1 MNAKARLGICGGVAL
16 VLLLGSSLP
25 AHAFFPAIVGGPN
38 NDVRV
43 IKWAMSSMNDANHD
57 GDISGANEGIEYM
70 VEGGTYG
77 YTDDEI
83 VTIREAFDVWQ
94 DVPTSYIG
102 FQFQGTNEDPMEISP
117 DIVDMINYIALD
129 APGDPFPSGATGDGV
144 LGQTAIFY
152 VTDETGG
159 GGPIDLSE
167 YGLPIQLYV
176 TPFQIIEVD
185 IVLNA
190 AYHRPATPGQK
201 PLFDLKATLV
211 HEFGHIAGLMHTPLN
226 NVAFMNVGGLD
237 TLVESAAVSLRDST
251 GVLGQVGATPTMFPI
266 YFLTDDGRGTLYGG
280 CVDLAPDDIAGI
292 SYLYPRGSQ
301 DGFFTL
307 SEEARTQARAGFPSF
322 PNIGAHIVA
331 WCDADND
338 EVTPR
343 VPLVSTMTGLYEA
356 TEIMGGYFDLIGL
369 PKVLETV
376 GASAPFQATYTFTAN
391 PINDSGFERQAPPV
405 GIDAAGYMQQ
415 LPDSVHPLA
424 ASVLPA
430 AWPSETFHETGNVFG
445 VENHEVGTPLVYDV
459 DRANII
465 SVDTNKGLATILPG
479 RQPMFGDRNDVCPF
493 NVVVAS
499 SFASGKTT
507 SLLRGVRSA
516 FLSTAVGTAIVDAYY
531 QSAPSMARLLLRH
544 PTVLRGVQMVF
555 SAVEYVLDHYRGLL
569 LALVLVAMAVR
580 VRARR
585 RAVAAGCL
593 ALALGLFSSSAQ
605 AAVMYLSD
613 EQIVAMSDKIITGT
627 VESATSQIVTVR
639 NMKRVVTD
647 VVVTVDDSLKGQVN
661 KASSVYLRILGGKV
675 GPLVLVATESPRLE
689 AGQEVLLYL
698 KYRPGVGDVI
708 IAGQRGTVDVSTDKA
723 TGTKYVVSAEASVEP
738 PEADAKAAPESPTA
752 KAETQEPVTKVPL
765 DDYKKYL
772 RGIVEKQKKAK

>member
-1 MNAKARLGICGGVAL
+1 MNAKARLGIRGGVAL

-25 AHAFFPAIVGGPN
+25 AYAFFPAIVGGPN

-43 IKWAMSSMNDANHD
+43 VKWAMSSMNDANHD

-83 VTIREAFDVWQ
+83 TTIREAFDVWQ

-102 FQFQGTNEDPMEISP
+102 FQFQGTNQDPMEISP
-117 DIVDMINYIALD
+117 DIVDMVNYIALD
-129 APGDPFPSGATGDGV
+129 APDDPFPSGATGDAV

-152 VTDETGG
+152 VVDETGG
-159 GGPIDLSE
+159 GGPIDLSAE
-167 YGLPIQLYV
+167 GLPIQLYV

-226 NVAFMNVGGLD
+226 NVAYMNVGGVD
-237 TLVESAAVSLRDST
+237 SLVESAAVSLRDST
-251 GVLGQVGATPTMFPI
+251 GILRQYGATPTMFPI

-307 SEEARTQARAGFPSF
+307 SEEARTQARAGFPSL

-343 VPLVSTMTGLYEA
+343 VPLVSTMSGLYKA
-356 TEIMGGYFDLIGL
+356 TPITGGYFDLHGL

-391 PINDSGFERQAPPV
+391 PLNDSGFERQAPPV

-415 LPDSVHPLA
+415 LPDSTHPLA
-424 ASVLPA
+424 DSVLPA
-430 AWPSETFHETGNVFG
+430 AWPSETFHETGNIFG
-445 VENHEVGTPLVYDV
+445 VENYEVGTPLVYDV
-459 DRANII
+459 ARANII
-465 SVDTNKGLATILPG
+465 SVDTNKALATILPG

-493 NVVVAS
+493 NVAVTGTLAL
-499 SFASGKTT
+499 GKTT
-507 SLLRGVRSA
+507 SLLRGARNVLLGS
-516 FLSTAVGTAIVDAYY
+516 AVGTAMVDLYY
-531 QSAPSMARLLLRH
+531 QGAPTIARLMLQH
-544 PTVLRGVQMVF
+544 PTALRTARSVL
-555 SAVEYVLDHYRGLL
+555 AVVEFLLCHYYWL
-569 LALVLVAMAVR
+569 LAAFLVTAVS
-580 VRARR
+580 VRLRLHR
-585 RAVAAGCL
+585 RAKALGCL
-593 ALALGLFSSSAQ
+593 VLALGLFSSGAQ

-647 VVVTVDDSLKGQVN
+647 VVITVDDSLKGQVN

-675 GPLVLVATESPRLE
+675 GPLVLVATESPRFE
-689 AGQEVLLYL
+689 AGEEVLLYL
-698 KYRPGVGDVI
+698 KYHQGVGDVV
-708 IAGQRGTVDVSTDKA
+708 IAGQRGKVDISTEKA
-723 TGTKYVVSAEASVEP
+723 TGKKYVVSAEASAELPKV
-738 PEADAKAAPESPTA
+738 DAKADSESSTTE
-752 KAETQEPVTKVPL
+752 AEAQESDTKVSL